1 LIKHPL
7 AHQSAFKMSGREA
20 TAWHQFC
27 PIFSGRGHLAQFLP
41 DDVYHLSI
49 ITEIELLSYSWL
61 TEAIK
66 RQIRSVLSEIII
78 VDSTDPSSDAAIDLR
93 CRLERKIS
101 NAVIMVSAP
110 ALSAKLFTD
119 AVGLLLIADIDAR

>member
-1 LIKHPL
+1 
-7 AHQSAFKMSGREA
+7 M
-20 TAWHQFC
+20 
-27 PIFSGRGHLAQFLP
+27 
-41 DDVYHLSI
+41 
-49 ITEIELLSYSWL
+49 
-61 TEAIK
+61 K

-101 NAVIMVSAP
+101 NAVIVVSAP
-110 ALSAKLFTD
+110 ALSAKLVTD